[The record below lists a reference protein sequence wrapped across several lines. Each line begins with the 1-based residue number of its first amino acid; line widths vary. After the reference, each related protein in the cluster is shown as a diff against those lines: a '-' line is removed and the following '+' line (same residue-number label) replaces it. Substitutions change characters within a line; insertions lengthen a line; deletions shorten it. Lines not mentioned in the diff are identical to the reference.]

1 MANRFEI
8 IDADGHN
15 TEAASRLKVDLG
27 ARGKDLYG
35 GQP

>member
-8 IDADGHN
+8 IDEDGHN
-15 TEAASRLKVDLG
+15 TREAGRLKVDLG

-35 GQP
+35 RQS